1 MCNKLDPETAK
12 RIIGT
17 QGYLLLYNKPDMPPP
32 LKGRKRK
39 RTLGDTPKRRWIPR
53 VARRFFSMR
62 ESSSNFRACGDQP
75 SGIVTVPHI
84 PVRSSQPER
93 RRAHYPSAVELTNR
107 LPVNSQNTQVVDQDE
122 RLMSALTDTFKHQSF
137 RSREQLLATKAV
149 IRGDRDVMVVMST
162 GD

>member
-1 MCNKLDPETAK
+1 MYAIISNITINMFNHLLLHNCKHRNKVYKLDPETA
-12 RIIGT
+12 RDIIGT

-93 RRAHYPSAVELTNR
+93 RRAHYPSALELTNR
-107 LPVNSQNTQVVDQDE
+107 LPVNSQNTQSWIK
-122 RLMSALTDTFKHQSF
+122 MSS
-137 RSREQLLATKAV
+137 
-149 IRGDRDVMVVMST
+149 
-162 GD
+162 